1 MALFTMGDLHLS
13 LSAKKPMDVFGGAW
27 QNYVEKI
34 LDQWHQTV
42 GPDDVVVVLGDISW
56 GMSLAECREDFLFIH
71 NLPGKKYII
80 KGNHDYYW
88 TTVKKMNAYLEEI
101 GASSMSFIFNSAV
114 EYEEDGKKV
123 ALCGT
128 RGWFY
133 EDKGEDKI
141 YNRELGRLESSLKC
155 AAPDLTRIAF
165 LHYPPFGLGGGSSQV
180 TDLMERYQVKSC
192 YYGHLHGAA
201 LRGVRGE
208 TNLRGITYR
217 LAIADYL
224 GFRPM
229 KIEI

>member
-133 EDKGEDKI
+133 EDKGDDKI
-141 YNRELGRLESSLKC
+141 
-155 AAPDLTRIAF
+155 
-165 LHYPPFGLGGGSSQV
+165 
-180 TDLMERYQVKSC
+180 
-192 YYGHLHGAA
+192 
-201 LRGVRGE
+201 
-208 TNLRGITYR
+208 
-217 LAIADYL
+217 
-224 GFRPM
+224 
-229 KIEI
+229 